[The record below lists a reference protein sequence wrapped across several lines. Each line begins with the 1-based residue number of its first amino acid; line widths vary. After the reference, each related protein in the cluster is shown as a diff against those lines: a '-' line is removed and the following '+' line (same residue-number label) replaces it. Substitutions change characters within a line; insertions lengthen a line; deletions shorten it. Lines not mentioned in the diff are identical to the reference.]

1 MELTKIGI
9 ATAQINGLAESPYY
23 FDEKCYFAWDI
34 MFTEPSTIFLNNITF
49 INVGRDEE
57 QAEALCNQIKENFK
71 EALISDGDK
80 VALIISS
87 RSGNVRAISS
97 TGRDSWIDVKDEFK
111 VKTFN
116 ELDLNIDS
124 LIVF

>member
-1 MELTKIGI
+1 MEPEKIGI
-9 ATAQINGLAESPYY
+9 ATAQINGLAEAPYY

-34 MFTEPSTIFLNNITF
+34 MFTEPSTIFLNNIPF

-80 VALIISS
+80 VALIINS
-87 RSGNVRAISS
+87 RSGKVRAISS
-97 TGRDSWIDVKDEFK
+97 IGKDYWIDVKDNFK

-116 ELDLNIDS
+116 ELNLVFDS
-124 LIVF
+124 LTVF